1 MNFSDMYK
9 IVRQRVER
17 DIRLGARK
25 CGRKT
30 GDEKYDHYLRQTRI
44 WGDALKTFSNADR
57 KAWMAQVAA
66 TNEDL
71 IALSKCESTAARS
84 ASWKTTCAGRVP
96 NRQLKQA
103 SEKYK
108 RLEAIRKI
116 VDEFTAKS
124 VRATAKVVTKELRES
139 YKHLALVETDTI
151 RKELSALKAARQS
164 ES

>member
-1 MNFSDMYK
+1 MNFSNVYK
-9 IVRQRVER
+9 IARQHVER

-44 WGDALKTFSNADR
+44 WAEVLKTFSNADR

-71 IALSKCESTAARS
+71 IAPSKYESTATRS

-96 NRQLKQA
+96 NRQLQQA

-116 VDEFTAKS
+116 VDEFTANS
-124 VRATAKVVTKELRES
+124 VRATAKVVTKELGER
-139 YKHLALVETDTI
+139 YKHLALVKTDTV
-151 RKELSALKAARQS
+151 RKELSAIKVARQS
-164 ES
+164 GG